1 MGSAGTQLSEN
12 QDIQDF
18 PKSTVSLP
26 LLQCLDKT
34 AFITFSSHQTPAES
48 LLLHTI
54 VVSQISLSASET
66 YTGFQQYHAVFIM
79 YFIHRFQDALQR

>member
-1 MGSAGTQLSEN
+1 MGSTGTQLSEN
-12 QDIQDF
+12 QDIQDL

-26 LLQCLDKT
+26 LLHCFDKI

-48 LLLHTI
+48 LLHTV
-54 VVSQISLSASET
+54 VVSQISFPASET
-66 YTGFQQYHAVFIM
+66 YTGFQQYRGGFIM